1 MESLYYSA
9 NKENEDAYDVAT
21 SLTGYEHNFV
31 AFDEL
36 NDSSGSFSFMIPSSD
51 QDMDDVTLDKLL
63 TEAHRGQADYCVPGG
78 MSVSQSVCRRQ
89 LCSMDQGNVMEREMS
104 INQLILVSQE
114 TRTRTVFTAS
124 FLKTPEL
131 RKWSIDQGNLMSATA
146 QTHSL
151 GLHLKSKDKPLSRNI
166 AKKSAITNS
175 KQLTQKKSAD
185 FYEKNYD
192 DRK

>member
-1 MESLYYSA
+1 M
-9 NKENEDAYDVAT
+9 
-21 SLTGYEHNFV
+21 

-36 NDSSGSFSFMIPSSD
+36 NDSSGSF

-63 TEAHRGQADYCVPGG
+63 TEAHQGQADYCVPGG
-78 MSVSQSVCRRQ
+78 MSVSQSVCHRQ
-89 LCSMDQGNVMEREMS
+89 MCSMDQGNVMEREMS

-114 TRTRTVFTAS
+114 TRIVFTAT
-124 FLKTPEL
+124 FLKTSKL
-131 RKWSIDQGNLMSATA
+131 REWSIDQGNLMGETA

-151 GLHLKSKDKPLSRNI
+151 GLHLKTKDRPLPRNN
-166 AKKSAITNS
+166 AEKSVITNS
-175 KQLTQKKSAD
+175 MHLTQKKSAN